1 MKNIFV
7 FEHFQKKF
15 KDVMSLTFNYMIQWR
30 SIIKQM
36 DLNLN
41 DKNDRIKKVKT
52 ISEKDEEK
60 TTDNYDD
67 YQDKDEI
74 IFNDDYTFT

>member
-15 KDVMSLTFNYMIQWR
+15 KEVMSLTFNYMTQWR